1 MSFIVVNTVKGT
13 RDEIDIVVADVRRLD
28 IDGVVRHQAGFR
40 QSRLMLAE
48 DGTEAMLLI
57 EWDSRDHFVAYR
69 QSDAGR
75 KLVEAAMRLHPHI
88 GFYTVVEAHDR

>member
-1 MSFIVVNTVKGT
+1 MAFIVVNAIKGT
-13 RDEIDIVVADVRRLD
+13 KDEIDIVVADVKRLG
-28 IDGVVRHQAGFR
+28 IDGVVHNQAGFR
-40 QSRLMLAE
+40 QSRLMVAE

-69 QSDAGR
+69 QSDTGR

-88 GFYTVVEAHDR
+88 AFYEVVEAHDR